1 MRFLGLITLLSLLSQ
16 IAIAQTSSDPNPSE
30 QTSPDTETAL
40 IPAPLTGEIVE
51 WDICNETSFV
61 ARHASAFIR
70 SNRMQTVGWTTS
82 TPGSCVTVMTPK
94 DSPRFLYAESLSI
107 HRGGIREWKGSV
119 ELCASDEDFISD
131 STDNCALANFDT
143 RNYFAVDPS
152 ERRTSLI
159 ESGGFGERA
168 EIAGVQRLMQ
178 DSGYN
183 ITRIDGLSGRRTL
196 RTIAEAK
203 SDLSLAKDAS
213 NQDLINAL
221 IPVALE
227 SRTEVGLD
235 ICNDSSSRIYG
246 AIAYQSNNNWIS
258 RGWWP
263 IEAGSCVKPFDT
275 SLLDTQAHVFALQ
288 ETVDEAGNPAPDRRL
303 RSESVTP
310 SPFCIAESRFSALG
324 RENCQDKGYS
334 AANFRPVP
342 TDLDGQ
348 LLRLTDADFVTPGDV
363 GLRP

>member
-1 MRFLGLITLLSLLSQ
+1 MRFLVLTLLLCLQSQ
-16 IAIAQTSSDPNPSE
+16 ISVAQTTAEQAPSDPAP
-30 QTSPDTETAL
+30 AL
-40 IPAPLTGEIVE
+40 IPAPLTGEIVD

-61 ARHASAFIR
+61 VRHASAFIR

-119 ELCASDEDFISD
+119 ELCASDEDFVSD
-131 STDNCALANFDT
+131 STDNCALANYDT
-143 RNYFAVDPS
+143 RDYFAVDPS

-159 ESGGFGERA
+159 EAGGFGDRA
-168 EIAGVQRLMQ
+168 EVAGIQRLMQ

-196 RTIAEAK
+196 RTISEAK
-203 SDLSLAKDAS
+203 GDLDLAKDAS
-213 NQDLINAL
+213 NQDLITAL
-221 IPVALE
+221 IPAAQK
-227 SRTEVGLD
+227 SRTDVGLD
-235 ICNDSSSRIYG
+235 ICNDSSARVYG

-263 IEAGSCVKPFDT
+263 VEPGNCVKPFDT
-275 SLLDTQAHVFALQ
+275 SLLDTQAHFFALQ
-288 ETVDEAGNPAPDRRL
+288 EAVDEAGNPAPDKRL
-303 RSESVTP
+303 RSETASP

-334 AANFRPVP
+334 AANFRPIP

-348 LLRLTDADFVTPGDV
+348 TIRLTDADFTGVGGG
-363 GLRP
+363 GLRQ